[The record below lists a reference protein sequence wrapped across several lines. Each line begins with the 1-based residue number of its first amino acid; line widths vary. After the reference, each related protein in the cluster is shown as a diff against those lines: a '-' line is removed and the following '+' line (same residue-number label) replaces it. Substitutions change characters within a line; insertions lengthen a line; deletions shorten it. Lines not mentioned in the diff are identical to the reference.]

1 MTTFRHLGAAAL
13 AVMMLSGCGQ
23 KWTSEDKGSHIEITQ
38 KKGATLGY
46 SASSGVQIL
55 TKGGYAFKDLNRNG
69 KVDVYEDWRKPV
81 QQRAED
87 LASQMTI
94 EQIAGLMLYS
104 AHQAVPTEEIS
115 EAQMKFLTED
125 NLRHVLVTR
134 VGSPEIAAKWS
145 NNVQA
150 YVEGIGL
157 GIPAN
162 NSSDPRHSAGENVEY
177 YVGASGDI
185 SFWPSSLGIA
195 ATFDPAVMEQFGKI
209 ASEEYR
215 ALGIATALSPQ
226 IDIATEPRWSRFNGT
241 FGEDPDLST
250 DMARAYVDGFQ
261 TSEGDAE
268 IDGGW
273 GFHSVNAMIKHWP
286 GGGAGEA
293 GRDAHYSFGKYAVFP
308 GGRLADHMQPF
319 TEGAFKL
326 NGKTGMATAVM
337 PYYTISTDIDKKNGE
352 NVGNAFSEYLI
363 NDVLRGEYGFEGVV
377 CTDWGVTKDNRA
389 VNSFG
394 TTSWGVEHLTVAE
407 RHYKLIK
414 AGVDMFGGN
423 NDKGPVLEAYE
434 MGVKEMGEEWMRA
447 RMEKTAVRL
456 LLNVFRLGLFENP
469 YLDVAETKAT
479 VGNPDFMKAGYDAQL
494 RSIVMLKNKGG
505 VLPLAE
511 KAKVYVPE
519 VWVAPRAA
527 FRGNMGAGAR
537 AQQPQPEPKGH
548 WEMPVPVEILSKY
561 FTVVKSPA
569 EADFAIVFVD
579 APANGTG
586 YDPADVAKGG
596 NGYMPISL
604 QYNDYTATHA
614 REVSLAGGDP
624 LESFTNRSYKGK
636 TVKTSNK
643 DQLDLILKTRRQM
656 GSKPV
661 IVQVDA
667 NRPMVMSEFEGVAD
681 AILFGFSVQKQAVLD
696 ILSGKAEPT
705 GLLPMQLPADMQTVE
720 EQLEDVTRDMRCHVD
735 SEGNTYDFAFGM
747 NWKGVINDAR
757 TEKYK

>member
-308 GGRLADHMQPF
+308 GGRLADHMKPF
-319 TEGAFKL
+319 VDGAFKL

-604 QYNDYTATHA
+604 QYNDYTATPA

-643 DQLDLILKTRRQM
+643 DQLDLILKTRREM

>member
-377 CTDWGVTKDNRA
+377 CTDWGVTKNNRA

-561 FTVVKSPA
+561 FTVVKTPA

-643 DQLDLILKTRRQM
+643 DQLDLILKTRREM

>member
-1 MTTFRHLGAAAL
+1 
-13 AVMMLSGCGQ
+13 MMLSGCSQ

-38 KKGATLGY
+38 RKGATLGY
-46 SASSGVQIL
+46 SVSSGVQIL

-69 KVDVYEDWRKPV
+69 KLDVYEDWRKPV

-87 LASQMTI
+87 LASQMSV

-104 AHQAVPTEEIS
+104 AHQAVPTEQIS

-185 SFWPSSLGIA
+185 SYWPSSLGIA

-286 GGGAGEA
+286 GGGAGEG
-293 GRDAHYSFGKYAVFP
+293 GRDAHYSYGKYAVFP

-394 TTSWGVEHLTVAE
+394 TTSWGVEHLSVAE

-423 NDKGPVLEAYE
+423 NDKDPVLEAYE

-469 YLDVAETKAT
+469 YLDVEDTKAT

-537 AQQPQPEPKGH
+537 AQQPQQQPKGH
-548 WEMPVPVEILSKY
+548 WEMPVPVELLSKY
-561 FTVVKSPA
+561 FTVVKTPA

-681 AILFGFSVQKQAVLD
+681 AILFGFSVQKQAILD
-696 ILSGKAEPT
+696 ILSGKAEPS

>member
-1 MTTFRHLGAAAL
+1 MKLKHLGCLTLAAAL
-13 AVMMLSGCGQ
+13 LSGCGQ

-38 KKGATLGY
+38 TKGATLGY
-46 SASSGVQIL
+46 SAKSGVQIL

-69 KVDVYEDWRKPV
+69 KVDIYEDWRKPV

-177 YVGASGDI
+177 YVGSNGDI
-185 SFWPSSLGIA
+185 SYWPSSLGIA

-268 IDGGW
+268 IEGGW

-434 MGVKEMGEEWMRA
+434 MGVKEMGEEAMRE

-469 YLDVAETKAT
+469 YLDVEATKAT
-479 VGNPDFMKAGYDAQL
+479 VGNPDFMKAGYEAQL

-527 FRGNMGAGAR
+527 FRGNAGAGAR
-537 AQQPQPEPKGH
+537 TQQPQQQPKGH
-548 WEMPVPVEILSKY
+548 WEMPVAVEMLSKY
-561 FTVVKSPA
+561 FTVVKTPA

-586 YDPADVAKGG
+586 YDPADVEKGG

-661 IVQVDA
+661 IVQVDV

-681 AILFGFSVQKQAVLD
+681 AILFGFNVQKQAVLD
-696 ILSGKAEPT
+696 VLSGKAEPS

-747 NWKGVINDAR
+747 NWKGVINDERVA
-757 TEKYK
+757 KYK

>member
-1 MTTFRHLGAAAL
+1 MAAAL
-13 AVMMLSGCGQ
+13 LSGCGQ

-46 SASSGVQIL
+46 SSKSGVQIL
-55 TKGGYAFKDLNRNG
+55 TKSGYAFKDLNRNG
-69 KVDVYEDWRKPV
+69 KVDVYEDWRKPA

-104 AHQAVPTEEIS
+104 AHQAVPTENIS
-115 EAQMKFLTED
+115 EAQQKFLTVD
-125 NLRHVLVTR
+125 NVRHVLVTS

-150 YVEGIGL
+150 LVEGIGL

-177 YVGASGDI
+177 YVGSNGNI
-185 SFWPSSLGIA
+185 SYWPSSLGIA

-261 TSEGDAE
+261 TSEGADE
-268 IDGGW
+268 IEGGW
-273 GFHSVNAMIKHWP
+273 GYQSVNAMIKHWP
-286 GGGAGEA
+286 GGGSGEG

-308 GGRLADHMQPF
+308 GGRLADHMKPF
-319 TEGAFKL
+319 VDGAFKL

-352 NVGNAFSEYLI
+352 NVGNAYSEYLI
-363 NDVLRGEYGFEGVV
+363 TDVLRGEYGYEGVV
-377 CTDWGVTKDNRA
+377 CTDWGVTRTHTA

-394 TTSWGVEHLTVAE
+394 SASWGVEHLTVAE

-423 NDKGPVLEAYE
+423 NDKGPVLEAYQ
-434 MGVKEMGEEWMRA
+434 MGVDEMGEEWMRA

-456 LLNVFRLGLFENP
+456 LMNVFRVGLFENP
-469 YLDVAETKAT
+469 YLDVEQTKAT
-479 VGNPDFMKAGYDAQL
+479 VGNPDFMKAGYEAQL
-494 RSIVMLKNKGG
+494 RSIVMLKNKGN
-505 VLPLAE
+505 VLPLKE

-527 FRGNMGAGAR
+527 FRGNAGAGAR
-537 AQQPQPEPKGH
+537 MQQPQQQPKGH
-548 WEMPVPVEILSKY
+548 WEMPVPVEMLEKY
-561 FTVVKSPA
+561 FTVVKTPA

-579 APANGTG
+579 APNNGTG

-596 NGYMPISL
+596 NGYLPISL

-643 DQLDLILKTRRQM
+643 DQLDLILKTRKQM

-661 IVQVDA
+661 IVQVDV

-681 AILFGFSVQKQAVLD
+681 AIIFGFNVQKQAVLD
-696 ILSGKAEPT
+696 VLSGKNEPT

-747 NWKGVINDAR
+747 NWKGVINDERVA
-757 TEKYK
+757 KYK

>member
-13 AVMMLSGCGQ
+13 AVMMLSGCSQ

-38 KKGATLGY
+38 RKGATLGY

-69 KVDVYEDWRKPV
+69 KLDVYEDWRKPV

-87 LASQMTI
+87 LASQMSV

-104 AHQAVPTEEIS
+104 AHQAVPTEQIS

-185 SFWPSSLGIA
+185 SYWPSSLGIA

-286 GGGAGEA
+286 GGGAGEG
-293 GRDAHYSFGKYAVFP
+293 GRDAHYSYGKYAVFP

-394 TTSWGVEHLTVAE
+394 TTSWGVEHLSVAE

-469 YLDVAETKAT
+469 YLDVEDTKAT

-537 AQQPQPEPKGH
+537 AQQPQQQPKGH
-548 WEMPVPVEILSKY
+548 WEMPVPVELLSKY
-561 FTVVKSPA
+561 FTVVKTPA

-667 NRPMVMSEFEGVAD
+667 NRPMEMSEFEGVAD
-681 AILFGFSVQKQAVLD
+681 AILFGFSVQKQAILD

>member
-13 AVMMLSGCGQ
+13 AVMMLSGCSQ

-643 DQLDLILKTRRQM
+643 DQLDLILKTRREM

>member
-1 MTTFRHLGAAAL
+1 MRFKILGCAAMAAAL
-13 AVMMLSGCGQ
+13 LSSCGQ
-23 KWTSEDKGSHIEITQ
+23 KWTSEDKGSHIVITQ

-46 SASSGVQIL
+46 SAQSGVQIL

-69 KVDVYEDWRKPV
+69 KVDVYEDWRKPA

-87 LASQMTI
+87 LASQMSI
-94 EQIAGLMLYS
+94 EQIAGMMLYS
-104 AHQAVPTEEIS
+104 AHQAVPTENIS
-115 EAQMKFLTED
+115 EAQQKFLTVD
-125 NLRHVLVTR
+125 NVRHVLVTS

-150 YVEGIGL
+150 LVEGIGL

-177 YVGASGDI
+177 YVGSNGNI
-185 SFWPSSLGIA
+185 SYWPSSLGIA

-226 IDIATEPRWSRFNGT
+226 IDIATEPRWGRFNGT

-261 TSEGDAE
+261 TSEGADE
-268 IDGGW
+268 IEGGW
-273 GFHSVNAMIKHWP
+273 GYNSVNAMIKHWP
-286 GGGAGEA
+286 GGGSGEG

-308 GGRLADHMQPF
+308 GGRLADHMKPF
-319 TEGAFKL
+319 VDGAFKL

-337 PYYTISTDIDKKNGE
+337 PYYTISTDVDTKNGE
-352 NVGNAFSEYLI
+352 NVGNAYSEYLI
-363 NDVLRGEYGFEGVV
+363 TDVLRGEYGYEGVV
-377 CTDWGVTKDNRA
+377 CTDWGVTRTHAA

-394 TTSWGVEHLTVAE
+394 SASWGVEHLTVAE

-423 NDKGPVLEAYE
+423 NDKGPVLEAYQ
-434 MGVKEMGEEWMRA
+434 MGVDEMGEEWMRA

-456 LLNVFRLGLFENP
+456 LLNVFRVGLFENP
-469 YLDVAETKAT
+469 YLDVEHTKAT
-479 VGNPDFMKAGYDAQL
+479 VGNPDFMKAGYEAQL
-494 RSIVMLKNKGG
+494 RSIVMLKNKGN
-505 VLPLAE
+505 VLPLKE

-527 FRGNMGAGAR
+527 FRGNAGAGAR
-537 AQQPQPEPKGH
+537 MQQPQQQPKGH
-548 WEMPVPVEILSKY
+548 WEMPVPVEMLEKY
-561 FTVVKSPA
+561 FTVVKTPA

-596 NGYMPISL
+596 NGYLPISL

-643 DQLDLILKTRRQM
+643 DQLDLILKTRKQM

-661 IVQVDA
+661 IVQVDV

-681 AILFGFSVQKQAVLD
+681 AIIFGFNVQKQAVLD
-696 ILSGKAEPT
+696 VLSGKNEPT

-747 NWKGVINDAR
+747 NWKGVINDERVA
-757 TEKYK
+757 KYK

>member
-1 MTTFRHLGAAAL
+1 MAAAL
-13 AVMMLSGCGQ
+13 LSSCGQ
-23 KWTSEDKGSHIEITQ
+23 KWTSEDKGSHILITQ

-46 SASSGVQIL
+46 SAESGVQII

-69 KVDVYEDWRKPV
+69 KVDVYEDWRKPA

-94 EQIAGLMLYS
+94 EQIAGMMLYS
-104 AHQAVPTEEIS
+104 AHQAVPTENIS

-125 NLRHVLVTR
+125 NVRHVLVTS

-177 YVGASGDI
+177 YIGANGNI
-185 SFWPSSLGIA
+185 SYWPSSLGIA
-195 ATFDPAVMEQFGKI
+195 ATFDPAVMEQFGQI

-226 IDIATEPRWSRFNGT
+226 IDIATEPRWGRFNGT

-261 TSEGDAE
+261 TSAGADE
-268 IDGGW
+268 IENGW
-273 GFHSVNAMIKHWP
+273 GYKSVNAMIKHWP
-286 GGGAGEA
+286 GGGSGEG

-326 NGKTGMATAVM
+326 NGKTGMASAVM
-337 PYYTISTDIDKKNGE
+337 PYYTISTDIDTKNGE
-352 NVGNAFSEYLI
+352 NVGNAYSDYLI
-363 NDVLRGEYGFEGVV
+363 NDVLRGEYGYEGVV
-377 CTDWGVTKDNRA
+377 CTDWGVTRTHAA

-394 TTSWGVEHLTVAE
+394 SASWGVEHLTVAE

-423 NDKGPVLEAYE
+423 NDKGPVLEAYQ
-434 MGVKEMGEEWMRA
+434 MGVDEMGEEWMRA

-456 LLNVFRLGLFENP
+456 LLNVFRVGLFENP
-469 YLDVAETKAT
+469 YLDVEQTKAT
-479 VGNPDFMKAGYDAQL
+479 VGNPDFMKAGYEAQL
-494 RSIVMLKNKGG
+494 RSIVMLKNKGN
-505 VLPLAE
+505 VLPLKE

-527 FRGNMGAGAR
+527 FRGNAGAGAR
-537 AQQPQPEPKGH
+537 MQQPQQTPGR
-548 WEMPVPVEILSKY
+548 WEMPVAVEMLEKY
-561 FTVVKSPA
+561 FTVVKTPA

-579 APANGTG
+579 APNNGTG

-596 NGYMPISL
+596 NGYLPISL

-643 DQLDLILKTRRQM
+643 DQLDLILKTRQQM

-661 IVQVDA
+661 IVQVDV

-681 AILFGFSVQKQAVLD
+681 AILFGFNVQKQAVLD
-696 ILSGKAEPT
+696 VLSGKNEPT

-747 NWKGVINDAR
+747 NWKGVINDERVA
-757 TEKYK
+757 KYK

>member
-13 AVMMLSGCGQ
+13 AVMMLSGCSQ

-69 KVDVYEDWRKPV
+69 KLDVYEDWRKPV

-87 LASQMTI
+87 LASQMSV

-104 AHQAVPTEEIS
+104 AHQAVPTEQIS

-185 SFWPSSLGIA
+185 SYWPSSLGIA

-286 GGGAGEA
+286 GGGAGEG
-293 GRDAHYSFGKYAVFP
+293 GRDAHYSYGKYAVFP

-394 TTSWGVEHLTVAE
+394 TTSWGVEHLSVAE

-469 YLDVAETKAT
+469 YLDVEDTKAT

-537 AQQPQPEPKGH
+537 AQQPQQQPKGH
-548 WEMPVPVEILSKY
+548 WEMPVPVELLSKY
-561 FTVVKSPA
+561 FTVVKTPA

-681 AILFGFSVQKQAVLD
+681 AILFGFSVQKQAILD

>member
-13 AVMMLSGCGQ
+13 AVMMLSGCSQ

-38 KKGATLGY
+38 RKGATLGY

-69 KVDVYEDWRKPV
+69 KLDVYEDWRKPV

-87 LASQMTI
+87 LASQMSV

-104 AHQAVPTEEIS
+104 AHQAVPTEQIS

-185 SFWPSSLGIA
+185 SYWPSSLGIA

-286 GGGAGEA
+286 GGGAGEG
-293 GRDAHYSFGKYAVFP
+293 GRDAHYSYGKYAVFP

-394 TTSWGVEHLTVAE
+394 TTSWGVEHLSVAE

-469 YLDVAETKAT
+469 YLDVEDTKAT

-537 AQQPQPEPKGH
+537 AQQPQQPKGH
-548 WEMPVPVEILSKY
+548 WEMPVPVELLSKY
-561 FTVVKSPA
+561 FTVVKTPA

-681 AILFGFSVQKQAVLD
+681 VILFGFSVQKQAILD
-696 ILSGKAEPT
+696 ILSGKAEPS

>member
-13 AVMMLSGCGQ
+13 AVMMLSGCSQ

-38 KKGATLGY
+38 RKGATLGY

-69 KVDVYEDWRKPV
+69 KLDVYEDWRKPV

-87 LASQMTI
+87 LASQMSV

-104 AHQAVPTEEIS
+104 AHQAVPTEQIS

-185 SFWPSSLGIA
+185 SYWPSSLGIA

-286 GGGAGEA
+286 GGGAGEG
-293 GRDAHYSFGKYAVFP
+293 GRDAHYSYGKYAVFP

-469 YLDVAETKAT
+469 YLDVEDTKAT

-537 AQQPQPEPKGH
+537 AQQPQQPKGH
-548 WEMPVPVEILSKY
+548 WEMPVPVELLSKY
-561 FTVVKSPA
+561 FTVVKTPA

-681 AILFGFSVQKQAVLD
+681 AILFGFSVQKQAILD

-747 NWKGVINDAR
+747 NWKGVVNDAR

>member
-13 AVMMLSGCGQ
+13 AVMMLSGCSQ

-104 AHQAVPTEEIS
+104 AHQAVPTEDIS

>member
-1 MTTFRHLGAAAL
+1 MKLRHLGCLTLAAAL
-13 AVMMLSGCGQ
+13 LSGCGQ

-38 KKGATLGY
+38 DKGATLGY
-46 SASSGVQIL
+46 SAKSGVQIL

-69 KVDVYEDWRKPV
+69 KVDIYEDWRKPV

-177 YVGASGDI
+177 YVGSNGDI
-185 SFWPSSLGIA
+185 SYWPSSLGIA

-434 MGVKEMGEEWMRA
+434 MGVKEMGEEAMRA

-469 YLDVAETKAT
+469 YLDVEATKAT
-479 VGNPDFMKAGYDAQL
+479 VGKPDFMKAGYEAQL

-527 FRGNMGAGAR
+527 FRGNAGAGAR
-537 AQQPQPEPKGH
+537 TQQPQQQPKGH
-548 WEMPVPVEILSKY
+548 WEMPVAVEMLSKY
-561 FTVVKSPA
+561 FTVVKTPA

-586 YDPADVAKGG
+586 YDPADVEKGG

-661 IVQVDA
+661 IVQVDV

-681 AILFGFSVQKQAVLD
+681 AILFGFNVQKQAVLD
-696 ILSGKAEPT
+696 VLSGKAEPS

-747 NWKGVINDAR
+747 NWKGVINDERVA
-757 TEKYK
+757 KYK

>member
-1 MTTFRHLGAAAL
+1 M
-13 AVMMLSGCGQ
+13 
-23 KWTSEDKGSHIEITQ
+23 
-38 KKGATLGY
+38 
-46 SASSGVQIL
+46 QIL

-293 GRDAHYSFGKYAVFP
+293 GRDAHYSYGKYAVFP

-469 YLDVAETKAT
+469 YLDIAETKAT

-643 DQLDLILKTRRQM
+643 DQLDLILKTRREM

>member
-1 MTTFRHLGAAAL
+1 MAAAL
-13 AVMMLSGCGQ
+13 LSGCGQ

-46 SASSGVQIL
+46 SSKSGVQIL
-55 TKGGYAFKDLNRNG
+55 TKSGYAFKDLNRNG
-69 KVDVYEDWRKPV
+69 KVDVYEDWRKPA

-104 AHQAVPTEEIS
+104 AHQAVPTENIS
-115 EAQMKFLTED
+115 EAQQKFLTVD
-125 NLRHVLVTR
+125 NVRHVLVTS

-150 YVEGIGL
+150 LVEGIGL

-177 YVGASGDI
+177 YVGSNGNI
-185 SFWPSSLGIA
+185 SYWPSSLGIA

-261 TSEGDAE
+261 TSEGADE
-268 IDGGW
+268 IEGGW
-273 GFHSVNAMIKHWP
+273 GYQSVNAMIKHWP
-286 GGGAGEA
+286 GGGSGEG

-308 GGRLADHMQPF
+308 GGRLADHMKPF
-319 TEGAFKL
+319 VDGAFKL

-423 NDKGPVLEAYE
+423 NDKGPVLEAYQ
-434 MGVKEMGEEWMRA
+434 MGVDEMGEEWMRA

-456 LLNVFRLGLFENP
+456 LMNVFRVGLFENP
-469 YLDVAETKAT
+469 YLDVEHTKAT
-479 VGNPDFMKAGYDAQL
+479 VGNPDFMKAGYEAQL
-494 RSIVMLKNKGG
+494 RSIVMLKNKGN
-505 VLPLAE
+505 VLPLKE

-527 FRGNMGAGAR
+527 FRGNAGAGAR
-537 AQQPQPEPKGH
+537 MQQPQQQPKGH
-548 WEMPVPVEILSKY
+548 WEMPVPVEMLEKY
-561 FTVVKSPA
+561 FTVVKTPA

-596 NGYMPISL
+596 NGYLPISL

-643 DQLDLILKTRRQM
+643 DQLDLILKTRKQM

-661 IVQVDA
+661 IVQVDV

-681 AILFGFSVQKQAVLD
+681 AIIFGFNVQKQAVLD
-696 ILSGKAEPT
+696 VLSGKNEPT

-747 NWKGVINDAR
+747 NWKGVINDERVA
-757 TEKYK
+757 KYK

>member
-1 MTTFRHLGAAAL
+1 MAAAL
-13 AVMMLSGCGQ
+13 LSGCGQ

-46 SASSGVQIL
+46 SSKSGVQIL
-55 TKGGYAFKDLNRNG
+55 TKSGYAFKDLNRNG
-69 KVDVYEDWRKPV
+69 KVDVYEDWRKPA

-104 AHQAVPTEEIS
+104 AHQAVPTENIS
-115 EAQMKFLTED
+115 EAQQKFLTVD
-125 NLRHVLVTR
+125 NVRHVLVTS

-150 YVEGIGL
+150 LVEGIGL

-177 YVGASGDI
+177 YVGSNGNI
-185 SFWPSSLGIA
+185 SYWPSSLGIA

-261 TSEGDAE
+261 TSEGADE
-268 IDGGW
+268 IEGGW
-273 GFHSVNAMIKHWP
+273 GYQSVNAMIKHWP
-286 GGGAGEA
+286 GGGSGEG

-308 GGRLADHMQPF
+308 GGRLADHMKPF
-319 TEGAFKL
+319 VDGAFKL

-352 NVGNAFSEYLI
+352 NVGNAYSEYLI
-363 NDVLRGEYGFEGVV
+363 TDVLRGEYGYEGVV
-377 CTDWGVTKDNRA
+377 CTDWGVTRTHTA

-394 TTSWGVEHLTVAE
+394 SASWGVEHLTVAE

-423 NDKGPVLEAYE
+423 NDKGPVLEAYQ
-434 MGVKEMGEEWMRA
+434 MGVDEMGEEWMRA

-456 LLNVFRLGLFENP
+456 LMNVFRVGLFENP
-469 YLDVAETKAT
+469 YLDVEHTKAT
-479 VGNPDFMKAGYDAQL
+479 VGNPDFMKAGYEAQL
-494 RSIVMLKNKGG
+494 RSIVMLKNKGN
-505 VLPLAE
+505 VLPLKE

-527 FRGNMGAGAR
+527 FRGNAGAGAR
-537 AQQPQPEPKGH
+537 MQQPQQQPKGH
-548 WEMPVPVEILSKY
+548 WEMPVPVEMLEKY
-561 FTVVKSPA
+561 FTVVKTPA

-596 NGYMPISL
+596 NGYLPISL

-643 DQLDLILKTRRQM
+643 DQLDLILKTRKQM

-661 IVQVDA
+661 IVQVDV

-681 AILFGFSVQKQAVLD
+681 AIIFGFNVQKQAVLD
-696 ILSGKAEPT
+696 VLSGKNEPT

-747 NWKGVINDAR
+747 NWKGVINDERVA
-757 TEKYK
+757 KYK

>member
-13 AVMMLSGCGQ
+13 AVMMLSGCSQ

-537 AQQPQPEPKGH
+537 AQQPQQPKGH

-643 DQLDLILKTRRQM
+643 DQLDLILKTRREM

>member
-38 KKGATLGY
+38 KKGSTLGY

-643 DQLDLILKTRRQM
+643 DQLDLILKTRREM

>member
-1 MTTFRHLGAAAL
+1 MAAAL
-13 AVMMLSGCGQ
+13 LSGCGQ

-46 SASSGVQIL
+46 SSKSGVQIL
-55 TKGGYAFKDLNRNG
+55 TKSGYAFKDLNRNG
-69 KVDVYEDWRKPV
+69 KVDVYEDWRKPA

-104 AHQAVPTEEIS
+104 AHQAVPTENIS
-115 EAQMKFLTED
+115 EAQQKFLTVD
-125 NLRHVLVTR
+125 NVRHVLVTS

-150 YVEGIGL
+150 LVEGIGL

-177 YVGASGDI
+177 YVGSNGNI
-185 SFWPSSLGIA
+185 SYWPSSLGIA

-261 TSEGDAE
+261 TSEGADE
-268 IDGGW
+268 IEGGW
-273 GFHSVNAMIKHWP
+273 GYQSVNAMIKHWP
-286 GGGAGEA
+286 GGGSGEG

-308 GGRLADHMQPF
+308 GGRLADHMKPF
-319 TEGAFKL
+319 VDGAFKL

-337 PYYTISTDIDKKNGE
+337 PYYTISTDVDTKNGE
-352 NVGNAFSEYLI
+352 NVGNAYSEYLI
-363 NDVLRGEYGFEGVV
+363 TDVLRGEYGYEGVV
-377 CTDWGVTKDNRA
+377 CTDWGVTRTHTA

-394 TTSWGVEHLTVAE
+394 SASWGVEHLTVAE

-423 NDKGPVLEAYE
+423 NDKGPVLEAYQ
-434 MGVKEMGEEWMRA
+434 MGVDEMGEEWMRA

-456 LLNVFRLGLFENP
+456 LMNVFRVGLFENP
-469 YLDVAETKAT
+469 YLDVEHTKAT
-479 VGNPDFMKAGYDAQL
+479 VGNPDFMKAGYEAQL
-494 RSIVMLKNKGG
+494 RSIVMLKNKGN
-505 VLPLAE
+505 VLPLKE

-527 FRGNMGAGAR
+527 FRGNAGAGAR
-537 AQQPQPEPKGH
+537 MQQPQQQPKGH
-548 WEMPVPVEILSKY
+548 WEMPVPVEMLEKY
-561 FTVVKSPA
+561 FTVVKTPA

-596 NGYMPISL
+596 NGYLPISL

-643 DQLDLILKTRRQM
+643 DQLDLILKTRKQM

-661 IVQVDA
+661 IVQVDV

-681 AILFGFSVQKQAVLD
+681 AIIFGFNVQKQAVLD
-696 ILSGKAEPT
+696 VLSGKNEPT

-747 NWKGVINDAR
+747 NWKGVINDERVA
-757 TEKYK
+757 KYK

>member
-1 MTTFRHLGAAAL
+1 MKLKQLGCITLAAAL
-13 AVMMLSGCGQ
+13 LSGCGQ

-38 KKGATLGY
+38 GKGATLGY
-46 SASSGVQIL
+46 SAKSGVQIL

-69 KVDVYEDWRKPV
+69 KVDIYEDWRKPV

-177 YVGASGDI
+177 YVGSNGDI
-185 SFWPSSLGIA
+185 SYWPSSLGIA

-273 GFHSVNAMIKHWP
+273 GYHSVNAMIKHWP

-326 NGKTGMATAVM
+326 KGKTGMATAVM

-434 MGVKEMGEEWMRA
+434 MGVKEMGEEAMRE

-469 YLDVAETKAT
+469 YLDVEATKAT
-479 VGNPDFMKAGYDAQL
+479 VGNPDFMKAGYEAQL

-527 FRGNMGAGAR
+527 FRGNAGAGAR
-537 AQQPQPEPKGH
+537 TQQPQQQPKGH
-548 WEMPVPVEILSKY
+548 WEMPVAVEMLSKY
-561 FTVVKSPA
+561 FTVVKTPA

-586 YDPADVAKGG
+586 YDPADVEKGG

-661 IVQVDA
+661 IVQVDV

-681 AILFGFSVQKQAVLD
+681 AILFGFNVQKQAVLD
-696 ILSGKAEPT
+696 VLSGKAEPS

-747 NWKGVINDAR
+747 NWKGVINDERVA
-757 TEKYK
+757 KYK

>member
-13 AVMMLSGCGQ
+13 AVMMLSGCSQ

-286 GGGAGEA
+286 GGGAGEG

-561 FTVVKSPA
+561 FTVVKTPA

-643 DQLDLILKTRRQM
+643 DQLDLILKTRREM

>member
-1 MTTFRHLGAAAL
+1 M
-13 AVMMLSGCGQ
+13 
-23 KWTSEDKGSHIEITQ
+23 
-38 KKGATLGY
+38 
-46 SASSGVQIL
+46 
-55 TKGGYAFKDLNRNG
+55 
-69 KVDVYEDWRKPV
+69 

-548 WEMPVPVEILSKY
+548 WEMPVPVEMLSKY
-561 FTVVKSPA
+561 FTVVKTPA

-579 APANGTG
+579 APNNGTG

-643 DQLDLILKTRRQM
+643 DQLDLILKTRREM

>member
-1 MTTFRHLGAAAL
+1 
-13 AVMMLSGCGQ
+13 MMLSGCSQ

-38 KKGATLGY
+38 KKGSTLGY

-643 DQLDLILKTRRQM
+643 DQLDLILKTRREM

>member
-1 MTTFRHLGAAAL
+1 MAAAL
-13 AVMMLSGCGQ
+13 LSSCGQ
-23 KWTSEDKGSHIEITQ
+23 KWTSEDKGSHILITQ

-46 SASSGVQIL
+46 SAESGVQII

-69 KVDVYEDWRKPV
+69 KVDVYEDWRKPA

-94 EQIAGLMLYS
+94 EQIAGMMLYS
-104 AHQAVPTEEIS
+104 AHQAVPTENIS

-125 NLRHVLVTR
+125 NVRHVLVTS

-177 YVGASGDI
+177 YIGANGNI
-185 SFWPSSLGIA
+185 SYWPSSLGIA
-195 ATFDPAVMEQFGKI
+195 ATFDPAVMEQFGQI

-261 TSEGDAE
+261 TSAGADE
-268 IDGGW
+268 IENGW
-273 GFHSVNAMIKHWP
+273 GYKSVNAMIKHWP
-286 GGGAGEA
+286 GGGSGEG

-326 NGKTGMATAVM
+326 NGKTGMASAVM
-337 PYYTISTDIDKKNGE
+337 PYYTISTDIDTKNGE
-352 NVGNAFSEYLI
+352 NVGNAYSDYLI
-363 NDVLRGEYGFEGVV
+363 NDVLRGEYGYEGIV
-377 CTDWGVTKDNRA
+377 CTDWGVTRTHTA

-394 TTSWGVEHLTVAE
+394 SASWGVEHLTVAE

-423 NDKGPVLEAYE
+423 NDKGPVLEAYQ
-434 MGVKEMGEEWMRA
+434 MGVDEMGEEWMRA

-456 LLNVFRLGLFENP
+456 LLNVFRVGLFENP
-469 YLDVAETKAT
+469 YLDVEHTKAT
-479 VGNPDFMKAGYDAQL
+479 VGNPDFMKAGYEAQL
-494 RSIVMLKNKGG
+494 RSIVMLKNKGN
-505 VLPLAE
+505 VLPLKE

-527 FRGNMGAGAR
+527 FRGNAGAGAR
-537 AQQPQPEPKGH
+537 MQQPQQTPGR
-548 WEMPVPVEILSKY
+548 WEMPVAVEMLEKY
-561 FTVVKSPA
+561 FTVVKTPA

-579 APANGTG
+579 APNNGTG

-596 NGYMPISL
+596 NGYLPISL

-643 DQLDLILKTRRQM
+643 DQLDLILKTRQQM

-661 IVQVDA
+661 IVQVDV

-681 AILFGFSVQKQAVLD
+681 AILFGFNVQKQAVLD
-696 ILSGKAEPT
+696 VLSGKNEPT

-747 NWKGVINDAR
+747 NWKGVINDERVA
-757 TEKYK
+757 KYK

>member
-1 MTTFRHLGAAAL
+1 
-13 AVMMLSGCGQ
+13 MMLSGCGQ

-561 FTVVKSPA
+561 FTVVKTPA

-643 DQLDLILKTRRQM
+643 DQLDLILKTRREM

>member
-13 AVMMLSGCGQ
+13 AVMMLSGCSQ

-38 KKGATLGY
+38 RKGATLGY

-69 KVDVYEDWRKPV
+69 KLDVYEDWRKPV

-87 LASQMTI
+87 LASQMSV

-104 AHQAVPTEEIS
+104 AHQAVPTEQIS

-185 SFWPSSLGIA
+185 SYWPSSLGIA

-286 GGGAGEA
+286 GGGAGEG
-293 GRDAHYSFGKYAVFP
+293 GRDAHYSYGKYAVFP

-469 YLDVAETKAT
+469 YLDVEDTKAT

-537 AQQPQPEPKGH
+537 AQQPQQQPKGH
-548 WEMPVPVEILSKY
+548 WEMPVPVELLSKY
-561 FTVVKSPA
+561 FTVVKTPA

-681 AILFGFSVQKQAVLD
+681 AILFGFSVQKQAILD

>member
-1 MTTFRHLGAAAL
+1 MKTIRHLAVASLAL
-13 AVMMLSGCGQ
+13 AVLSGCGQ
-23 KWTSEDKGSHIEITQ
+23 KWTSVDKGSHIEITQ
-38 KKGATLGY
+38 TKGATLGY

-69 KVDVYEDWRKPV
+69 ELDVYEDWRKPARE
-81 QQRAED
+81 RAEN
-87 LASQMTI
+87 LASQMSI

-162 NSSDPRHSAGENVEY
+162 NSSDPRHSAGDNVEY
-177 YVGASGDI
+177 YVGSNGDI
-185 SFWPSSLGIA
+185 SYWPSSLGIA

-268 IDGGW
+268 IENGW

-286 GGGAGEA
+286 GGGAGEG

-434 MGVKEMGEEWMRA
+434 MGVKEMGEEAMRA
-447 RMEKTAVRL
+447 RMELTAVRL
-456 LLNVFRLGLFENP
+456 LMNVFRLGLFENP
-469 YLDVAETKAT
+469 YLDVEQTKAT

-527 FRGNMGAGAR
+527 FRGNMGAGAGAR
-537 AQQPQPEPKGH
+537 APQPQPKGH
-548 WEMPVPVEILSKY
+548 WEMPVPVEMLSKY
-561 FTVVKSPA
+561 FTVVKTPA

-579 APANGTG
+579 APANGSG

-661 IVQVDA
+661 IVQVDV

-681 AILFGFSVQKQAVLD
+681 AIVFGFNVQKQAVLD
-696 ILSGKAEPT
+696 ILSGKAEPS
-705 GLLPMQLPADMQTVE
+705 GLLPMQLPADMKTVE
-720 EQLEDVTRDMRCHVD
+720 EQYEDVARDMRCHVD

-747 NWKGVINDAR
+747 NWKGVINDDR
-757 TEKYK
+757 TAKYK

>member
-1 MTTFRHLGAAAL
+1 MKLRHLGCLTLAAAL
-13 AVMMLSGCGQ
+13 LSGCGQ

-38 KKGATLGY
+38 GKGATLGY
-46 SASSGVQIL
+46 SAKSGVQIL

-69 KVDVYEDWRKPV
+69 KVDIYEDWRKPV

-177 YVGASGDI
+177 YVGSNGDI
-185 SFWPSSLGIA
+185 SYWPSSLGIA

-352 NVGNAFSEYLI
+352 NVGNAFSDYLI

-434 MGVKEMGEEWMRA
+434 MGVNEMGEEWMRA

-469 YLDVAETKAT
+469 YLDVEATKAK
-479 VGNPDFMKAGYDAQL
+479 VGNPDFMKAGYEAQL

-527 FRGNMGAGAR
+527 FRGNAGAGAR
-537 AQQPQPEPKGH
+537 AQQPQQQPQGH
-548 WEMPVPVEILSKY
+548 WEMPVPVETLSKY
-561 FTVVKSPA
+561 FTVVKTPA

-661 IVQVDA
+661 IVQVDV

-681 AILFGFSVQKQAVLD
+681 AILFGFNVQKQAVLD
-696 ILSGKAEPT
+696 VLSGKTEPT

-747 NWKGVINDAR
+747 NWKGVINDERVA
-757 TEKYK
+757 KYK

>member
-643 DQLDLILKTRRQM
+643 DQLDLILKTRREM

-696 ILSGKAEPT
+696 ILSGKTEPT

>member
-1 MTTFRHLGAAAL
+1 MAAAL
-13 AVMMLSGCGQ
+13 LSSCGQ
-23 KWTSEDKGSHIEITQ
+23 KWTSEDKGSHILITQ

-46 SASSGVQIL
+46 SAKSGVQII
-55 TKGGYAFKDLNRNG
+55 TKSGYAFKDLNRNG
-69 KVDVYEDWRKPV
+69 KVDVYEDWRKPA

-94 EQIAGLMLYS
+94 EQIAGMMLYS

-177 YVGASGDI
+177 YVGSNGDI
-185 SFWPSSLGIA
+185 SYWPSSLGIA
-195 ATFDPAVMEQFGKI
+195 ATFDPAIMEQFGKI

-352 NVGNAFSEYLI
+352 NVGNAFSDYLI

-423 NDKGPVLEAYE
+423 NDKGPVLEAYQ
-434 MGVKEMGEEWMRA
+434 MGVDEMGEEWMRA

-469 YLDVAETKAT
+469 YLDVEQTKAT
-479 VGNPDFMKAGYDAQL
+479 VGNSDFMKAGYEAQL

-527 FRGNMGAGAR
+527 FRGNAGAGAR
-537 AQQPQPEPKGH
+537 PQQPQVTPGH
-548 WEMPVPVEILSKY
+548 WEMPVAVEMLEKY
-561 FTVVKSPA
+561 FTVVKTPA

-661 IVQVDA
+661 IVQVDV
-667 NRPMVMSEFEGVAD
+667 NRPMVMSEFEGAAD
-681 AILFGFSVQKQAVLD
+681 AILFGFNIQKQAVLD
-696 ILSGKAEPT
+696 VLSGKNEPT

-747 NWKGVINDAR
+747 NWKGVINDERVA
-757 TEKYK
+757 KYK

>member
-1 MTTFRHLGAAAL
+1 MAAAL
-13 AVMMLSGCGQ
+13 LSSCGQ
-23 KWTSEDKGSHIEITQ
+23 KWTSEDKGSHILITQ

-46 SASSGVQIL
+46 SAESGVQII

-69 KVDVYEDWRKPV
+69 KVDVYEDWRKPA

-94 EQIAGLMLYS
+94 EQIAGMMLYS
-104 AHQAVPTEEIS
+104 AHQAVPTENIS

-125 NLRHVLVTR
+125 NLRHVLVTS

-177 YVGASGDI
+177 YIGANGNI
-185 SFWPSSLGIA
+185 SYWPSSLGIA
-195 ATFDPAVMEQFGKI
+195 ATFDPAVMEQFGQI

-226 IDIATEPRWSRFNGT
+226 IDIATEPRWGRFNGT

-261 TSEGDAE
+261 TSAGADE
-268 IDGGW
+268 IENGW
-273 GFHSVNAMIKHWP
+273 GYKSVNAMIKHWP
-286 GGGAGEA
+286 GGGSGEG

-326 NGKTGMATAVM
+326 KGKTGMASAVM
-337 PYYTISTDIDKKNGE
+337 PYYTISTDIDTKNGE
-352 NVGNAFSEYLI
+352 NVGNAYSDYLI

-394 TTSWGVEHLTVAE
+394 TASWGVEHLTVAE

-423 NDKGPVLEAYE
+423 NDKGPVLEAYQ
-434 MGVKEMGEEWMRA
+434 MGVDEMGEEWMRA

-456 LLNVFRLGLFENP
+456 LLNVFRVGLFENP
-469 YLDVAETKAT
+469 YLDVEQTKAT
-479 VGNPDFMKAGYDAQL
+479 VGNPDFMKAGYEAQL
-494 RSIVMLKNKGG
+494 RSIVMLKNKGN
-505 VLPLAE
+505 VLPLKE

-527 FRGNMGAGAR
+527 FRGNAGAGAR
-537 AQQPQPEPKGH
+537 MQQPQQTPGR
-548 WEMPVPVEILSKY
+548 WEMPVAVEMLEKY
-561 FTVVKSPA
+561 FTVVKTPA

-579 APANGTG
+579 APNNGTG

-596 NGYMPISL
+596 NGYLPISL

-643 DQLDLILKTRRQM
+643 DQLDLILKTRQQM

-661 IVQVDA
+661 IVQVDV

-681 AILFGFSVQKQAVLD
+681 AILFGFNVQKQAVLD
-696 ILSGKAEPT
+696 VLSGKNEPT

-747 NWKGVINDAR
+747 NWKGVINDERVA
-757 TEKYK
+757 KYK

>member
-1 MTTFRHLGAAAL
+1 
-13 AVMMLSGCGQ
+13 MMLSGCSQ

-38 KKGATLGY
+38 RKGATLGY

-69 KVDVYEDWRKPV
+69 KLDVYEDWRKPV

-87 LASQMTI
+87 LASQMSV

-104 AHQAVPTEEIS
+104 AHQAVPTEQIS

-185 SFWPSSLGIA
+185 SYWPSSLGIA

-286 GGGAGEA
+286 GGGAGEG
-293 GRDAHYSFGKYAVFP
+293 GRDAHYSYGKYAVFP

-469 YLDVAETKAT
+469 YLDVEDTKAT

-537 AQQPQPEPKGH
+537 AQQPQQQPKGH
-548 WEMPVPVEILSKY
+548 WEMPVPVELLSKY
-561 FTVVKSPA
+561 FTVVKTPA

>member
-13 AVMMLSGCGQ
+13 AVMMLSGCSQ

-69 KVDVYEDWRKPV
+69 KLDVYEDWRKPV

-87 LASQMTI
+87 LASQMSV

-104 AHQAVPTEEIS
+104 AHQAVPTEQIS

-185 SFWPSSLGIA
+185 SYWPSSLGIA

-286 GGGAGEA
+286 GGGAGEG
-293 GRDAHYSFGKYAVFP
+293 GRDAHYSYGKYAVFP

-394 TTSWGVEHLTVAE
+394 TTSWGVEHLSVAE

-469 YLDVAETKAT
+469 YLDVEDTKAT

-537 AQQPQPEPKGH
+537 AQQPQQQPKGH
-548 WEMPVPVEILSKY
+548 WEMPVPVEMLSKY
-561 FTVVKSPA
+561 FTVVKTPA

-696 ILSGKAEPT
+696 ILSGKAEPS

>member
-1 MTTFRHLGAAAL
+1 
-13 AVMMLSGCGQ
+13 MMLSGCSQ

-69 KVDVYEDWRKPV
+69 KLDVYEDWRKPV

-87 LASQMTI
+87 LASQMSV

-104 AHQAVPTEEIS
+104 AHQAVPTEQIS

-185 SFWPSSLGIA
+185 SYWPSSLGIA

-286 GGGAGEA
+286 GGGAGEG
-293 GRDAHYSFGKYAVFP
+293 GRDAHYSYGKYAVFP

-394 TTSWGVEHLTVAE
+394 TTSWGVEHLSVAE

-469 YLDVAETKAT
+469 YLDVEDTKAT

-537 AQQPQPEPKGH
+537 AQQPQQPKGH
-548 WEMPVPVEILSKY
+548 WEMPVPVEMLSKY
-561 FTVVKSPA
+561 FTVVKTPA

>member
-13 AVMMLSGCGQ
+13 AVMMLSGCSQ

-38 KKGATLGY
+38 RKGATLGY
-46 SASSGVQIL
+46 SVSSGVQIL

-69 KVDVYEDWRKPV
+69 KLDVYEDWRKPV

-87 LASQMTI
+87 LASQMSV

-104 AHQAVPTEEIS
+104 AHQAVPTEQIS

-185 SFWPSSLGIA
+185 SYWPSSLGIA

-286 GGGAGEA
+286 GGGAGEG
-293 GRDAHYSFGKYAVFP
+293 GRDAHYSYGKYAVFP

-394 TTSWGVEHLTVAE
+394 TTSWGVEHLSVAE

-423 NDKGPVLEAYE
+423 NDKDPVLEAYE

-469 YLDVAETKAT
+469 YLDVEDTKAT

-537 AQQPQPEPKGH
+537 AQQPQQQPKGH
-548 WEMPVPVEILSKY
+548 WEMPVPVELLSKY
-561 FTVVKSPA
+561 FTVVKTPA

-681 AILFGFSVQKQAVLD
+681 AILFGFSVQKQAILD
-696 ILSGKAEPT
+696 ILSGKAEPS

>member
-13 AVMMLSGCGQ
+13 AVMMLSGCSQ

-69 KVDVYEDWRKPV
+69 KLDVYEDWRKPV

-87 LASQMTI
+87 LASQMSV

-104 AHQAVPTEEIS
+104 AHQAVPTEQIS

-185 SFWPSSLGIA
+185 SYWPSSLGIA

-286 GGGAGEA
+286 GGGAGEG
-293 GRDAHYSFGKYAVFP
+293 GRDAHYSYGKYAVFP

-469 YLDVAETKAT
+469 YLDVEDTKAT

-537 AQQPQPEPKGH
+537 AQQPQQQPKGH
-548 WEMPVPVEILSKY
+548 WEMPVPVEMLSKY
-561 FTVVKSPA
+561 FTVVKTPA

>member
-13 AVMMLSGCGQ
+13 AVMMLSGCSQ

-38 KKGATLGY
+38 RKGATLGY

-69 KVDVYEDWRKPV
+69 KLDVYEDWRKPV

-87 LASQMTI
+87 LASQMSV

-104 AHQAVPTEEIS
+104 AHQAVPTEQIS

-185 SFWPSSLGIA
+185 SYWPSSLGIA

-286 GGGAGEA
+286 GGGAGEG
-293 GRDAHYSFGKYAVFP
+293 GRDAHYSYGKYAVFP

-394 TTSWGVEHLTVAE
+394 TTSWGVEHLSVAE

-469 YLDVAETKAT
+469 YLDVEDTKAT

-537 AQQPQPEPKGH
+537 AQQPQQQPKGH
-548 WEMPVPVEILSKY
+548 WEMPVPVELLSKY
-561 FTVVKSPA
+561 FTVVKTPA

-696 ILSGKAEPT
+696 ILSGKAEP
-705 GLLPMQLPADMQTVE
+705 
-720 EQLEDVTRDMRCHVD
+720 
-735 SEGNTYDFAFGM
+735 
-747 NWKGVINDAR
+747 
-757 TEKYK
+757 

>member
-23 KWTSEDKGSHIEITQ
+23 KWASEDKGSHIEITQ

-293 GRDAHYSFGKYAVFP
+293 GRDAHYSYGKYAVFP

-469 YLDVAETKAT
+469 YLDIAETKAT

-561 FTVVKSPA
+561 FTVVKTPA

-643 DQLDLILKTRRQM
+643 DQLDLILKTRREM

>member
-13 AVMMLSGCGQ
+13 AVMMLSGCSQ

-38 KKGATLGY
+38 RKGATLGY

-69 KVDVYEDWRKPV
+69 KLDVYEDWRKPV

-87 LASQMTI
+87 LASQMSV

-104 AHQAVPTEEIS
+104 AHQAVPTEQIS

-185 SFWPSSLGIA
+185 SYWPSSLGIA

-286 GGGAGEA
+286 GGGAGEG
-293 GRDAHYSFGKYAVFP
+293 GRDAHYSYGKYAVFP

-394 TTSWGVEHLTVAE
+394 TTSWGVEHLSVAE

-469 YLDVAETKAT
+469 YLDVEDTKAT

-537 AQQPQPEPKGH
+537 AQQPQQQPKGH
-548 WEMPVPVEILSKY
+548 WEMPVPVELLSKY
-561 FTVVKSPA
+561 FTVVKTPA

-681 AILFGFSVQKQAVLD
+681 AILFGFSVQKQAILD